1 MEELAARV
9 AALEQAYTVLI
20 QSTIPGLGQRVYAL
34 EEQMNNVITRLN
46 QIDLDIQY
54 LKDEISGGGSGGS
67 IIDQLAKI
75 IGNNK
80 DLIYILMSY
89 ASQRLLS
96 PSNPNADSALWVNL
110 NKLVGE

>member
-1 MEELAARV
+1 MEELASRV

-20 QSTIPGLGQRVYAL
+20 QSTIPGLGQRIYAL

-46 QIDLDIQY
+46 QIDLDIQN
-54 LKDEISGGGSGGS
+54 LKDEISGGGGGS
-67 IIDQLAKI
+67 SIVDLLAKI
-75 IGNNK
+75 LSNNK
-80 DLIYILMSY
+80 ELICILMSY

-96 PSNPNADSALWVNL
+96 PSNPNADSALWANL